1 MPNNYRI
8 LLADDQAFLRKGL
21 VSILEQDREFSV
33 AGEAGD
39 GLALLN
45 LLNQGVV
52 PDVLILDLSM
62 PKMSGIEVL
71 RRISEMAVTFKI
83 LVLTMH
89 KEPEILCQTCSSGA
103 NGYMLKDGMVKE
115 LLPALHTLLK
125 DQVYLSPLMAK
136 ELPDTCWMK
145 TAARQCLPSS
155 TAKHCEKTFRDHNE
169 RNFSSPS

>member
-1 MPNNYRI
+1 MPSYQI

-21 VSILEQDREFSV
+21 VSVLEQDREFFV

-39 GLALLN
+39 GLEVLD
-45 LLNQGVV
+45 LLNQGIV

-71 RRISEMAVTFKI
+71 RRIREMALTFKI

-103 NGYMLKDGMVKE
+103 DGYMLKDAMGKE
-115 LLPALHTLLK
+115 LLPAIHALLK
-125 DQVYLSPLMAK
+125 DRIYLSPLMAK

-145 TAARQCLPSS
+145 TAAQQCLPSS
-155 TAKHCEKTFRDHNE
+155 TAKHCEKLIRAHNE
-169 RNFSSPS
+169 ANFSSPS

>member
-1 MPNNYRI
+1 MPNYRI

-21 VSILEQDREFSV
+21 VSILEQDREFLV

-71 RRISEMAVTFKI
+71 RRIKEMAVTFKT

-103 NGYMLKDGMVKE
+103 NGYMLKDGMAKE

-125 DQVYLSPLMAK
+125 DRAYLSPLMAK

-155 TAKHCEKTFRDHNE
+155 TAKQCPKNLSR
-169 RNFSSPS
+169 P